1 MYTYKQI
8 VRAIEDSEA
17 IEPTDKLEALCYL
30 DFLTKF
36 DDSSF
41 NEERPVKLLLK
52 KGYDSNNLPFNGL
65 LQGGINHAFYW
76 SATPQGHDFW
86 NKISRVT
93 DR

>member
-52 KGYDSNNLPFNGL
+52 KGYDSNNLPFND
-65 LQGGINHAFYW
+65 AFYW